1 MSATGS
7 FIWYELMTSDATAAA
22 KFYGA
27 VVGWKIADR
36 SDPLGGDTDYRMIGR
51 SDGGYNGGVL
61 SLTGD
66 MMQHGARP
74 TWLGYL
80 HVADVDVAVKAIE
93 ADGGRLLM
101 PRKDLAVGAIAMVAD
116 PMGTPFYVM
125 APIPPPGKPDAKSD
139 VFDVTTAQH
148 ARWNELASPDQPRAK
163 QFYAKHFG
171 FEFKDSMPMGAMGNY
186 DFIDHA
192 GLRLGGIMQ
201 KPPQSPNAAWLF
213 YFGVESIT
221 VAKAAI
227 EQGGGKV
234 INGPHQ
240 VPGGDWVVIA
250 VDPQGAA
257 FGIVG
262 PQGAQA

>member
-7 FIWYELMTSDATAAA
+7 FIWYELMTTDATAAA

-36 SDPLGGDTDYRMIGR
+36 SEPLDGDLDYRMIGR

-61 SLTGD
+61 ALTAD
-66 MMQHGARP
+66 MVEHGARP

-80 HVADVDVAVKAIE
+80 HVADVDVAVQAIE

-101 PRKDLAVGAIAMVAD
+101 ARKDLPVGAIAMVAD

-139 VFDVTTAQH
+139 VFDAATAQH
-148 ARWNELASPDQPRAK
+148 VRWNELASPDQPRAE

-171 FEFKDSMPMGAMGNY
+171 FEFKDSMPMGAMGSY
-186 DFIDHA
+186 DFIDH
-192 GLRLGGIMQ
+192 GGVRLGAIAQ
-201 KPPQSPNAAWLF
+201 KPPQGPNAGWLF
-213 YFGVESIT
+213 YIGVRSIT
-221 VAKAAI
+221 AAQAAI
-227 EQGGGKV
+227 EKGGGTV
-234 INGPHQ
+234 THGPHE
-240 VPGGDWVVIA
+240 VPGGDWVLIA

-257 FGIVG
+257 FGVVG
-262 PQGAQA
+262 PQGARA